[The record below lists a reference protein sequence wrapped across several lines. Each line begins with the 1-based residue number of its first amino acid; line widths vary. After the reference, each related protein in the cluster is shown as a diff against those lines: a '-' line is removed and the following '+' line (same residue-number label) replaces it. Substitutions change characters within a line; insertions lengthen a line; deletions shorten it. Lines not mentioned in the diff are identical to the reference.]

1 MSERID
7 VQQNFV
13 PVEASRLITEVRDL
27 KAAGYRFA
35 QACATVVDDK
45 FEIVYSFDKGHQLTN
60 LRLVIARDEE
70 VESITGDYWPAFIYE
85 NEMHDLFGVKFN
97 HMALDYEGN
106 FFRVAEKTPWNPKS
120 RKEGK

>member
-7 VQQNFV
+7 VQQEFI

-35 QACATVVDDK
+35 QACATVMDND
-45 FEIVYSFDKGHQLTN
+45 FEIIYSFDKEHQLKN
-60 LRLVIARDEE
+60 LRLVIAQDQE

-85 NEMHDLFGVKFN
+85 NEMHDLFGIKFK
-97 HMALDYEGN
+97 HIALDYEGN
-106 FFRVAEKTPWNPKS
+106 FFRIAEPTPWNPNKQ
-120 RKEGK
+120 EGR

>member
-7 VQQNFV
+7 VQQEFI

-35 QACATVVDDK
+35 QACATMMDND
-45 FEIVYSFDKGHQLTN
+45 FEIIYSFDKDHQLKN
-60 LRLVIARDEE
+60 LRLVVEQDQE

-85 NEMHDLFGVKFN
+85 NEMHDLFGIKFK
-97 HMALDYEGN
+97 HIALDYEGN
-106 FFRVAEKTPWNPKS
+106 FFRIAEPTPWNPN
-120 RKEGK
+120 R